1 MRGLP
6 RSILFILKLSVAAG
20 LIAWLVSSG
29 RIDLSA
35 PALDLLSPYF
45 ALGFAAYLGSIVPT
59 IVRWQ
64 RLLRMYRLE
73 FSLWRIAR
81 WIWIAEFFALVLPGG
96 TGAELSRGY
105 YVYRSAPDLRAAAL
119 STVFIDRV
127 FGLWALL
134 LLGTIA
140 FGVLYNRA
148 PDAADSIAWA
158 GAATA
163 LLFAGA
169 SAFFVLLGLGSV
181 QRALLRLAPA
191 RVREIVEPVTAV
203 YDRERGT
210 MMFAILLSLAS
221 QLCLMMSFLWAGWI
235 VGSDVTWFA
244 VFAAVPLIY
253 ISNYLPIA
261 PGGIGV
267 GEAAASFL
275 FAAAGVANGAVIM
288 LVVRIWIVAI
298 QLTGGA
304 IYLLHREPTAERME
318 GAEDRLDTR

>member
-1 MRGLP
+1 MHGLP
-6 RSILFILKLSVAAG
+6 RPILILIKVSIAAG
-20 LIAWLVSSG
+20 LIWWLVGSG
-29 RIDLSA
+29 RLDLSA
-35 PALDLLSPYF
+35 PELDLVSPYLI
-45 ALGFAAYLGSIVPT
+45 LGFAAYLGSIFPT
-59 IVRWQ
+59 IVRWR

-73 FSLWRIAR
+73 FGLWRITR

-105 YVYRSAPDLRAAAL
+105 YVYRSTPDLKAAAL

-140 FGVLYNRA
+140 FGILYGNA
-148 PDAADSIAWA
+148 PDTTGPLAWA

-163 LLFAGA
+163 LLFAGT
-169 SAFFVLLGLGSV
+169 SAFFLLLGIEPA
-181 QRALLRLAPA
+181 QKALLRLATE
-191 RVREIVEPVTAV
+191 RIREVVEPVTAV
-203 YDRERGT
+203 YGRERKT
-210 MMFAILLSLAS
+210 MIASLLLSLAS
-221 QLCLMMSFLWAGWI
+221 QLCLMISFLCAGWI
-235 VGSDVTWFA
+235 VGTEVTWIA

-275 FAAAGVANGAVIM
+275 FAAAGVANGAAIM
-288 LVVRIWIVAI
+288 LVVRLWIVAV
-298 QLTGGA
+298 QLSGGLV
-304 IYLLHREPTAERME
+304 YLLHREPSTERM
-318 GAEDRLDTR
+318 ASVAAR